1 MKSSLL
7 FAITFLFFATGTLQ
21 AKKYRITLES
31 NWNQQDHLATPQNAH
46 FSPVLAVSHDQEYSL
61 FQQGG
66 LSTPGL
72 EDLSELGRTAILK
85 VELADASRLN
95 QIGEIIETKNMF
107 IRNQTSQTFEVE
119 ITPEHPYLSFASM
132 IAPSP
137 DWFVG
142 LNALKLFSK
151 ETGFFSGTQR
161 PIDLMAIDAGTELG
175 DVGGNFSINNQAN
188 TSHEPI
194 STLLGD
200 GFHAPFA
207 RVSIEVL
214 E

>member
-1 MKSSLL
+1 MKISLL
-7 FAITFLFFATGTLQ
+7 MTITFCLFTLSAQ
-21 AKKYRITLES
+21 AKKYKITLQS
-31 NWNQQDHLATPQNAH
+31 NWNQQEHLATPRNAH
-46 FSPVLAVSHDQEYSL
+46 FSPVLAVSHNQEYSL

-66 LSTPGL
+66 LATRGL

-85 VELADASRLN
+85 GELDEARKLN
-95 QIGEIIETKNMF
+95 LIGEVVETQNMF
-107 IRNQTSQTFEVE
+107 IRNQKNQTFEVE

-142 LNALKLFSK
+142 LNALKLFSE
-151 ETGFFSGTQR
+151 ETGFFNGTQR
-161 PIDLMAIDAGTELG
+161 PIDLMALDAGTEQG
-175 DVGGNFSINNQAN
+175 DVGGNFSINNRAN
-188 TSHEPI
+188 AIHETI
-194 STLLGD
+194 FTLLGN

-207 RVSIEVL
+207 RVSIEAI

>member
-7 FAITFLFFATGTLQ
+7 FAITIIFVATGTLQ
-21 AKKYRITLES
+21 AKKYRVTLES
-31 NWNQQDHLATPQNAH
+31 NWNQQDHLAT
-46 FSPVLAVSHDQEYSL
+46 DYSL

-66 LSTPGL
+66 LSTSGL
-72 EDLSELGRTAILK
+72 EDLAELGRTSLLQI
-85 VELADASRLN
+85 ELADARRFN
-95 QIGEIIETKNMF
+95 QVGEVIETKNMF
-107 IRNQTSQTFEVE
+107 IRNQTSQSFEVE

-142 LNALKLFSK
+142 LNALKLFSE

-188 TSHEPI
+188 EVHEPI
-194 STLLGD
+194 STLLGN

-207 RVSIEVL
+207 RISIEIL
-214 E
+214 D

>member
-7 FAITFLFFATGTLQ
+7 FAITIIFVATGTLQ
-21 AKKYRITLES
+21 AKKYRVTLES
-31 NWNQQDHLATPQNAH
+31 NWNQQDHLATPRSAH
-46 FSPVLAVSHDQEYSL
+46 FSPVLAMSHNQDYSL

-66 LSTPGL
+66 LSTSGL
-72 EDLSELGRTAILK
+72 EDLAELGRTSLLQI
-85 VELADASRLN
+85 ELADARRFN
-95 QIGEIIETKNMF
+95 QVGEVIETKNMF
-107 IRNQTSQTFEVE
+107 IRNQTSQSFEVE

-142 LNALKLFSK
+142 LNALKLFSE

-188 TSHEPI
+188 EVHEPI
-194 STLLGD
+194 STLLGN

-207 RVSIEVL
+207 RISIEIL
-214 E
+214 D